1 MNPPSP
7 AGSNGSGRTPFG
19 QFLPGNKYGKG
30 NPLAR
35 KAQQLRVALSRAA
48 TVADVKAIARKMIDL
63 AKNGDTTAAK
73 LVLDRLLGP
82 AVEWDLVERLQ
93 NLEAAVFGRK
103 Q

>member
-48 TVADVKAIARKMIDL
+48 TVADVKAIARKMIDWQ
-63 AKNGDTTAAK
+63 KTATRRREA
-73 LVLDRLLGP
+73 RLGS
-82 AVEWDLVERLQ
+82 AVGSGGRVGRL
-93 NLEAAVFGRK
+93 NDWK
-103 Q
+103 T